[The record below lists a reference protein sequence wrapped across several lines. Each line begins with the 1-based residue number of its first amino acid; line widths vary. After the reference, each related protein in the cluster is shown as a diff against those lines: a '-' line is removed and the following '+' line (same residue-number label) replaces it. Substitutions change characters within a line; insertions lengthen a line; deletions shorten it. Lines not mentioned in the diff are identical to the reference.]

1 METKEENK
9 DKDKKLEEIIVLLC
23 EKGDLSSQTDQII
36 KDLKEIYQGEYRHKY
51 SKITTIILNSTRDR
65 EQAFMTLAQNIR
77 TLKEIQDNKE
87 VESIKPKLEKL
98 YDHMNLEC
106 IRLQD
111 FDEKMSRVKDVSIKL
126 EKELN
131 KNYEKLSEEL
141 NKQQTQYI
149 IILGIFASIVLTFVG
164 GLAFSTSVLSNI
176 DKANAY
182 RLVFVMAFIALFFGN
197 ILYLLFSF
205 LSKISLSK
213 EKKDKQENLEKKDKQ
228 ENLEKKDKQE
238 NLEKKDKQEN
248 LEKKDKQENFFKKP
262 IFWFNLMVTILF
274 VIGFVGE
281 LHIIQRL
288 VSKYL

>member
-1 METKEENK
+1 METKEE
-9 DKDKKLEEIIVLLC
+9 DKDKKLEEIVVLLC
-23 EKGDLSSQTDQII
+23 EEGDLSSQKDQII
-36 KDLKEIYQGEYRHKY
+36 KDLKEIYKGEYKHKY
-51 SKITTIILNSTRDR
+51 SKITTIILNSTRDK
-65 EQAFMTLAQNIR
+65 EQAFMMLTQNIKA
-77 TLKEIQDNKE
+77 LKEIQDNKE

-111 FDEKMSRVKDVSIKL
+111 FDEKMSRVKDISIKL
-126 EKELN
+126 DNIN
-131 KNYEKLSEEL
+131 KNYKKLSEEL

-149 IILGIFASIVLTFVG
+149 TILGIFASIVLTFVG

-213 EKKDKQENLEKKDKQ
+213 EEKDKQEN
-228 ENLEKKDKQE
+228 
-238 NLEKKDKQEN
+238 
-248 LEKKDKQENFFKKP
+248 FKKP

-274 VIGFVGE
+274 VIGFFGE

-288 VSKYL
+288 ASKYL

>member
-1 METKEENK
+1 M
-9 DKDKKLEEIIVLLC
+9 
-23 EKGDLSSQTDQII
+23 SSQTDQII

-126 EKELN
+126 DDLN
-131 KNYEKLSEEL
+131 KNYKKLSGEL

-149 IILGIFASIVLTFVG
+149 TILGIFASIVLTFVA
-164 GLAFSTSVLSNI
+164 GLTFSTSVLSNI

-182 RLVFVMAFIALFFGN
+182 RLVFVMAFMALFFGN

-205 LSKISLSK
+205 LSKISLSE
-213 EKKDKQENLEKKDKQ
+213 EKKDKEEKDK
-228 ENLEKKDKQE
+228 E
-238 NLEKKDKQEN
+238 
-248 LEKKDKQENFFKKP
+248 ENFCKKP
-262 IFWFNLMVTILF
+262 IFWFNLMVAILF
-274 VIGFVGE
+274 VIGFCGE

>member
-1 METKEENK
+1 
-9 DKDKKLEEIIVLLC
+9 
-23 EKGDLSSQTDQII
+23 
-36 KDLKEIYQGEYRHKY
+36 
-51 SKITTIILNSTRDR
+51 
-65 EQAFMTLAQNIR
+65 MTLTQNIR

-106 IRLQD
+106 IRQQD
-111 FDEKMSRVKDVSIKL
+111 FDEKMSRVKDVSNKL
-126 EKELN
+126 EDDLN
-131 KNYEKLSEEL
+131 KNYKKLSEEL

-149 IILGIFASIVLTFVG
+149 TILGIFASIVLTFVG

-213 EKKDKQENLEKKDKQ
+213 EKKDKQEN
-228 ENLEKKDKQE
+228 
-238 NLEKKDKQEN
+238 
-248 LEKKDKQENFFKKP
+248 FFKKP
-262 IFWFNLMVTILF
+262 IFWFNLIVTILL
-274 VIGFVGE
+274 VIGFCGE

>member
-1 METKEENK
+1 MEIKEE
-9 DKDKKLEEIIVLLC
+9 DKDKKLEKIILLLC
-23 EKGDLSSQTDQII
+23 KEGDLSGQKDQII
-36 KDLKEIYQGEYRHKY
+36 KDLKEIYEGEYKHKY
-51 SKITTIILNSTRDR
+51 SKITTIILNSTRDK
-65 EQAFMTLAQNIR
+65 EQAFMMLTQNIKA
-77 TLKEIQDNKE
+77 LKEIQNNRE

-111 FDEKMSRVKDVSIKL
+111 FDEKMSRVKDVSIRL
-126 EKELN
+126 VDDLN
-131 KNYEKLSEEL
+131 KNYKKLSEEL

-149 IILGIFASIVLTFVG
+149 TILGIFASIVLTFVG
-164 GLAFSTSVLSNI
+164 GLAFFTSVLSNI

-182 RLVFVMAFIALFFGN
+182 RLVFVIAFIALFFGN

-213 EKKDKQENLEKKDKQ
+213 EKEESKRE
-228 ENLEKKDKQE
+228 
-238 NLEKKDKQEN
+238 
-248 LEKKDKQENFFKKP
+248 KDKQENFFKKP

-274 VIGFVGE
+274 MIGFFGE

>member
-1 METKEENK
+1 METKEE
-9 DKDKKLEEIIVLLC
+9 DKDKKLEEMIVSLC

-65 EQAFMTLAQNIR
+65 EQAFMTLTQNIR

-111 FDEKMSRVKDVSIKL
+111 FDEKMSRVKDVSIRL
-126 EKELN
+126 NDLN
-131 KNYEKLSEEL
+131 KNYKKLSEEL

-149 IILGIFASIVLTFVG
+149 TILGIFASIVLTFVG

-182 RLVFVMAFIALFFGN
+182 RLVFVMAFMALFFGN
-197 ILYLLFSF
+197 ILYLLFLFYQKYPYQKRKKINKKFFQKTYF
-205 LSKISLSK
+205 L
-213 EKKDKQENLEKKDKQ
+213 
-228 ENLEKKDKQE
+228 
-238 NLEKKDKQEN
+238 
-248 LEKKDKQENFFKKP
+248 
-262 IFWFNLMVTILF
+262 V
-274 VIGFVGE
+274 
-281 LHIIQRL
+281 
-288 VSKYL
+288 

>member
-1 METKEENK
+1 METKEE
-9 DKDKKLEEIIVLLC
+9 DKDKKLEEMIVSLC

-36 KDLKEIYQGEYRHKY
+36 KDLKEIYEGEYKHKY
-51 SKITTIILNSTRDR
+51 SKITTTILSSTRDK
-65 EQAFMTLAQNIR
+65 EQAFMTLTQNIK

-111 FDEKMSRVKDVSIKL
+111 FDEKMSRVKNVSIKL
-126 EKELN
+126 EDDLN
-131 KNYEKLSEEL
+131 KNYKKLSEEL

-149 IILGIFASIVLTFVG
+149 TILGIFASIVLTFVG

-197 ILYLLFSF
+197 ILYLLFLF
-205 LSKISLSK
+205 YQKYPYQKRKKIN
-213 EKKDKQENLEKKDKQ
+213 KK
-228 ENLEKKDKQE
+228 
-238 NLEKKDKQEN
+238 
-248 LEKKDKQENFFKKP
+248 
-262 IFWFNLMVTILF
+262 I
-274 VIGFVGE
+274 
-281 LHIIQRL
+281 
-288 VSKYL
+288 

>member
-1 METKEENK
+1 MEIKEE

-23 EKGDLSSQTDQII
+23 EEGDLSSQKDQII
-36 KDLKEIYQGEYRHKY
+36 KDLKEIYEGEYKHKY
-51 SKITTIILNSTRDR
+51 SKITTIILNSTRDK
-65 EQAFMTLAQNIR
+65 EQAFMMLTQNIK

-126 EKELN
+126 EDELN
-131 KNYEKLSEEL
+131 KNYKKLSEEL

-149 IILGIFASIVLTFVG
+149 TILGIFASIVLTFVG
-164 GLAFSTSVLSNI
+164 GLAFSTSVLSSI
-176 DKANAY
+176 GKANAY

-205 LSKISLSK
+205 LSKISLS
-213 EKKDKQENLEKKDKQ
+213 E
-228 ENLEKKDKQE
+228 
-238 NLEKKDKQEN
+238 
-248 LEKKDKQENFFKKP
+248 EKKDKQENFFKKP
-262 IFWFNLMVTILF
+262 IFWFNLMVIILF

-281 LHIIQRL
+281 RN
-288 VSKYL
+288 

>member
-1 METKEENK
+1 MEIKEE
-9 DKDKKLEEIIVLLC
+9 DKDKKLEKIIVLLC
-23 EKGDLSSQTDQII
+23 EEGDLSSQKDQII
-36 KDLKEIYQGEYRHKY
+36 KDLKEIYKGEYKHKY
-51 SKITTIILNSTRDR
+51 SKITTIILNSTRDK
-65 EQAFMTLAQNIR
+65 EQAFMILTQNIK

-111 FDEKMSRVKDVSIKL
+111 FDEKMSRAKDVSIRL
-126 EKELN
+126 DNLN
-131 KNYEKLSEEL
+131 KDYEKLSEEL

-149 IILGIFASIVLTFVG
+149 TILGIFASIVLTFVG

-205 LSKISLSK
+205 LSKISLSSK
-213 EKKDKQENLEKKDKQ
+213 IFLSEEE
-228 ENLEKKDKQE
+228 
-238 NLEKKDKQEN
+238 
-248 LEKKDKQENFFKKP
+248 KDKQENFFKKP
-262 IFWFNLMVTILF
+262 IFWFNLMVIILF

-281 LHIIQRL
+281 RIDRQYKAQI
-288 VSKYL
+288 SKDFKRPR

>member
-1 METKEENK
+1 
-9 DKDKKLEEIIVLLC
+9 
-23 EKGDLSSQTDQII
+23 
-36 KDLKEIYQGEYRHKY
+36 
-51 SKITTIILNSTRDR
+51 
-65 EQAFMTLAQNIR
+65 
-77 TLKEIQDNKE
+77 
-87 VESIKPKLEKL
+87 
-98 YDHMNLEC
+98 MNLEC

-111 FDEKMSRVKDVSIKL
+111 FDEKMSRVKDVSKL
-126 EKELN
+126 EDDLN
-131 KNYEKLSEEL
+131 KNYKKLSEEL

-149 IILGIFASIVLTFVG
+149 TILGIFASIVLTFVG

-205 LSKISLSK
+205 LSKISLS
-213 EKKDKQENLEKKDKQ
+213 E
-228 ENLEKKDKQE
+228 
-238 NLEKKDKQEN
+238 EKKDKQEN

-274 VIGFVGE
+274 MIGFVGE

>member
-1 METKEENK
+1 
-9 DKDKKLEEIIVLLC
+9 
-23 EKGDLSSQTDQII
+23 
-36 KDLKEIYQGEYRHKY
+36 
-51 SKITTIILNSTRDR
+51 
-65 EQAFMTLAQNIR
+65 MTLAQNIR
-77 TLKEIQDNKE
+77 TLKEIQDDKE
-87 VESIKPKLEKL
+87 VESIKPKLENL

-111 FDEKMSRVKDVSIKL
+111 FDEKMSRVKDVSNKL
-126 EKELN
+126 EDDLN
-131 KNYEKLSEEL
+131 KNYKKLSEEL

-149 IILGIFASIVLTFVG
+149 TILGIFASIVLTFVG

-182 RLVFVMAFIALFFGN
+182 RLVFVMASIALFFGN

-213 EKKDKQENLEKKDKQ
+213 EKKDKQEN
-228 ENLEKKDKQE
+228 
-238 NLEKKDKQEN
+238 
-248 LEKKDKQENFFKKP
+248 FCKKP
-262 IFWFNLMVTILF
+262 MFWFNLIVTILF
-274 VIGFVGE
+274 VIGFCGE

>member
-1 METKEENK
+1 METKEE
-9 DKDKKLEEIIVLLC
+9 DKDKKLEEMIVSLC

-65 EQAFMTLAQNIR
+65 EQAFMTLTQNIR

-111 FDEKMSRVKDVSIKL
+111 FDEKMSRVKDVSIRL
-126 EKELN
+126 NDLN
-131 KNYEKLSEEL
+131 KNYKKLSEEL

-149 IILGIFASIVLTFVG
+149 TILGIFASIVLTFVG

-182 RLVFVMAFIALFFGN
+182 RLVFVMAFMALFFGN

-205 LSKISLSK
+205 YQKYPYQKRKKIN
-213 EKKDKQENLEKKDKQ
+213 KK
-228 ENLEKKDKQE
+228 
-238 NLEKKDKQEN
+238 
-248 LEKKDKQENFFKKP
+248 FFQKTY
-262 IFWFNLMVTILF
+262 F
-274 VIGFVGE
+274 
-281 LHIIQRL
+281 L
-288 VSKYL
+288 V

>member
-1 METKEENK
+1 M
-9 DKDKKLEEIIVLLC
+9 
-23 EKGDLSSQTDQII
+23 SSQKDQII
-36 KDLKEIYQGEYRHKY
+36 KDLKEIYEGEYKHKY
-51 SKITTIILNSTRDR
+51 SKITTIILNSTRDK
-65 EQAFMTLAQNIR
+65 EQAFMTLTQNIR

-126 EKELN
+126 EDDLN
-131 KNYEKLSEEL
+131 KNYKKLSEEF
-141 NKQQTQYI
+141 KQQTQYI
-149 IILGIFASIVLTFVG
+149 TILGIFASIVLTFVG

-182 RLVFVMAFIALFFGN
+182 HLVFVMAFIALFFGN

-213 EKKDKQENLEKKDKQ
+213 EKKDKQEN
-228 ENLEKKDKQE
+228 
-238 NLEKKDKQEN
+238 
-248 LEKKDKQENFFKKP
+248 FCKKP
-262 IFWFNLMVTILF
+262 MFWFNLIVTILF
-274 VIGFVGE
+274 VIGFCGE
-281 LHIIQRL
+281 LHIY
-288 VSKYL
+288 KD

>member
-1 METKEENK
+1 METKEE

-23 EKGDLSSQTDQII
+23 EEGDLSSQKDQII
-36 KDLKEIYQGEYRHKY
+36 KDLKEIYKGEYKHKY
-51 SKITTIILNSTRDR
+51 SKITTIILNSTRDK
-65 EQAFMTLAQNIR
+65 EQAFMMLTQNIK

-126 EKELN
+126 EDELN
-131 KNYEKLSEEL
+131 KNYKKLSEEL

-149 IILGIFASIVLTFVG
+149 TILGIFASIVLTFVG

-182 RLVFVMAFIALFFGN
+182 RLLFVMAFIALFFGN

-205 LSKISLSK
+205 LSKISLS
-213 EKKDKQENLEKKDKQ
+213 E
-228 ENLEKKDKQE
+228 
-238 NLEKKDKQEN
+238 
-248 LEKKDKQENFFKKP
+248 EKKDKQENFFKKL
-262 IFWFNLMVTILF
+262 IFWFNLMVIILF
-274 VIGFVGE
+274 VIGFFGE

>member
-1 METKEENK
+1 METKEE
-9 DKDKKLEEIIVLLC
+9 DKDKKLEEMIVLLC

-51 SKITTIILNSTRDR
+51 SKITTIILNSTRDK
-65 EQAFMTLAQNIR
+65 EQAFMTLTQNIR

-111 FDEKMSRVKDVSIKL
+111 FDEKMSKVKDVSIKL
-126 EKELN
+126 EDDLN
-131 KNYEKLSEEL
+131 KNYKKLSEEL

-149 IILGIFASIVLTFVG
+149 TILGIFASIVLTFVG

-182 RLVFVMAFIALFFGN
+182 RLVFVMAFIALFFWEYFVSAFFFFIKN
-197 ILYLLFSF
+197 ILI
-205 LSKISLSK
+205 KR
-213 EKKDKQENLEKKDKQ
+213 EK
-228 ENLEKKDKQE
+228 
-238 NLEKKDKQEN
+238 
-248 LEKKDKQENFFKKP
+248 
-262 IFWFNLMVTILF
+262 
-274 VIGFVGE
+274 
-281 LHIIQRL
+281 R
-288 VSKYL
+288 

>member
-1 METKEENK
+1 
-9 DKDKKLEEIIVLLC
+9 
-23 EKGDLSSQTDQII
+23 
-36 KDLKEIYQGEYRHKY
+36 
-51 SKITTIILNSTRDR
+51 
-65 EQAFMTLAQNIR
+65 MTLTQNIR

-111 FDEKMSRVKDVSIKL
+111 FDEKMSRVKDVSNKL
-126 EKELN
+126 EDDLN
-131 KNYEKLSEEL
+131 KNYKKLSEEL

-149 IILGIFASIVLTFVG
+149 TILGIFASIVLTFVA

-213 EKKDKQENLEKKDKQ
+213 EKKDK
-228 ENLEKKDKQE
+228 
-238 NLEKKDKQEN
+238 
-248 LEKKDKQENFFKKP
+248 EKKDKQENFCKKP
-262 IFWFNLMVTILF
+262 MFWFNLIVTILF
-274 VIGFVGE
+274 VIGFCGE

>member
-1 METKEENK
+1 MEIKEEN
-9 DKDKKLEEIIVLLC
+9 KDKKLEEIIVLLC
-23 EKGDLSSQTDQII
+23 EKGDLSSQKDQII
-36 KDLKEIYQGEYRHKY
+36 KDLKEIYEGEYKHKY
-51 SKITTIILNSTRDR
+51 SKITTIILNSTRDK
-65 EQAFMTLAQNIR
+65 EQAFMMLTQNIK

-111 FDEKMSRVKDVSIKL
+111 FDEKMSRVKNVSIKL
-126 EKELN
+126 EDELN
-131 KNYEKLSEEL
+131 KNYKKLSEEL

-149 IILGIFASIVLTFVG
+149 TILGIFASIVLTFVG

-205 LSKISLSK
+205 LSKISLS
-213 EKKDKQENLEKKDKQ
+213 E
-228 ENLEKKDKQE
+228 
-238 NLEKKDKQEN
+238 
-248 LEKKDKQENFFKKP
+248 EKKDKQENFFKKL
-262 IFWFNLMVTILF
+262 IFWFNLMVIILF

-281 LHIIQRL
+281 RIDRQYKAQI
-288 VSKYL
+288 SKDFKRPR

>member
-1 METKEENK
+1 METKEE
-9 DKDKKLEEIIVLLC
+9 DKDKKLEEMIVSLC

-51 SKITTIILNSTRDR
+51 SKITTIILNSTRDK
-65 EQAFMTLAQNIR
+65 EQAFMTLTQNIR

-98 YDHMNLEC
+98 YDHMNLEY

-126 EKELN
+126 EDDLN

-149 IILGIFASIVLTFVG
+149 TILGIFASIVLTFVA

-182 RLVFVMAFIALFFGN
+182 RLVFVMAFIVLFFWEYFVSAFFFFIKN
-197 ILYLLFSF
+197 ILI
-205 LSKISLSK
+205 KRGK
-213 EKKDKQENLEKKDKQ
+213 
-228 ENLEKKDKQE
+228 
-238 NLEKKDKQEN
+238 
-248 LEKKDKQENFFKKP
+248 
-262 IFWFNLMVTILF
+262 
-274 VIGFVGE
+274 
-281 LHIIQRL
+281 R
-288 VSKYL
+288 

>member
-1 METKEENK
+1 METKEE
-9 DKDKKLEEIIVLLC
+9 DKDKKLEEIIVSLC

-36 KDLKEIYQGEYRHKY
+36 KDLKEIYEGEYRHKY
-51 SKITTIILNSTRDR
+51 SKITTIILNSTRDK

-126 EKELN
+126 EDDLN
-131 KNYEKLSEEL
+131 KNYKKLSEEL

-149 IILGIFASIVLTFVG
+149 TILGIFASIVLTFVG

-182 RLVFVMAFIALFFGN
+182 RLVFVMAFMALFLGIFCICFFLFYQKYPYQKRKKINKKIFAKNLFFGL
-197 ILYLLFSF
+197 I
-205 LSKISLSK
+205 
-213 EKKDKQENLEKKDKQ
+213 
-228 ENLEKKDKQE
+228 
-238 NLEKKDKQEN
+238 
-248 LEKKDKQENFFKKP
+248 
-262 IFWFNLMVTILF
+262 
-274 VIGFVGE
+274 
-281 LHIIQRL
+281 
-288 VSKYL
+288 

>member
-1 METKEENK
+1 METKEE

-23 EKGDLSSQTDQII
+23 EEGDLSSQKDQII
-36 KDLKEIYQGEYRHKY
+36 KDLKEIYKGEYKHKY
-51 SKITTIILNSTRDR
+51 SKITTIILNSTRDK
-65 EQAFMTLAQNIR
+65 EQAFMMLTQNIK

-111 FDEKMSRVKDVSIKL
+111 FDEKMSRVKNVSIKL
-126 EKELN
+126 EDELN
-131 KNYEKLSEEL
+131 KNYKKLSEEL

-149 IILGIFASIVLTFVG
+149 TILGIFASIVLTFVG

-205 LSKISLSK
+205 LSKISLS
-213 EKKDKQENLEKKDKQ
+213 E
-228 ENLEKKDKQE
+228 
-238 NLEKKDKQEN
+238 
-248 LEKKDKQENFFKKP
+248 EKKDKQENFFKKP
-262 IFWFNLMVTILF
+262 IFWFNLMVIILF
-274 VIGFVGE
+274 VIGFFGE

>member
-1 METKEENK
+1 METKKE
-9 DKDKKLEEIIVLLC
+9 DKDKKLEEIIALMC
-23 EKGDLSSQTDQII
+23 EKGDLSSQKDRII
-36 KDLKEIYQGEYRHKY
+36 KALKEIYEGEYRHKY
-51 SKITTIILNSTRDR
+51 SKITTIILNSTRDK

-77 TLKEIQDNKE
+77 TLQEIQDSKDNKE

-111 FDEKMSRVKDVSIKL
+111 FNEKMSRVKDVSNKL
-126 EKELN
+126 EDDLN
-131 KNYEKLSEEL
+131 KNYKKLSEEL

-149 IILGIFASIVLTFVG
+149 TILGIFASIVLTFVG
-164 GLAFSTSVLSNI
+164 GLAFSTSVLSHI

-213 EKKDKQENLEKKDKQ
+213 EKKDKQEK
-228 ENLEKKDKQE
+228 
-238 NLEKKDKQEN
+238 
-248 LEKKDKQENFFKKP
+248 FFKKP

-274 VIGFVGE
+274 VIGFCGE

>member
-1 METKEENK
+1 METKEE
-9 DKDKKLEEIIVLLC
+9 DKDKKLEKIIVLLC
-23 EKGDLSSQTDQII
+23 EEGDLSSQKDQII
-36 KDLKEIYQGEYRHKY
+36 KDLKEIYEGECKHKY
-51 SKITTIILNSTRDR
+51 SKITTIILNSTRDK
-65 EQAFMTLAQNIR
+65 EQAFMMLTQNIK

-111 FDEKMSRVKDVSIKL
+111 FDEKMSRVKDVSIRL
-126 EKELN
+126 EDDLN
-131 KNYEKLSEEL
+131 KNYKKLSEEL

-149 IILGIFASIVLTFVG
+149 TILGIFASIVLTFVG

-213 EKKDKQENLEKKDKQ
+213 EKKDKQEN
-228 ENLEKKDKQE
+228 
-238 NLEKKDKQEN
+238 
-248 LEKKDKQENFFKKP
+248 FKKP

-274 VIGFVGE
+274 MIGFFGE
-281 LHIIQRL
+281 LHTIQRL